1 MTISAHKTEGVNR
14 IQTMRSHPFVF
25 LPERMRTACDR
36 SGANGNGASSR
47 GTRRTDN
54 ARGQLETRRFL
65 CWTEDVAAQSERRAS
80 LLAFPSQSSVGAAN
94 RLQAFMEQGD
104 EGGIA
109 AWYNYTAAGERNF
122 KFTSPRLNMQQ
133 NASVMNAPSLIY
145 PTLYASP
152 LITLTK
158 YGYTK
163 HYFEEG
169 RRVCSKL
176 GGGFLRRVA
185 EDEIH
190 KPVEEIKYNYEEQ
203 HKIQQDGVRKTF
215 GSCIG
220 VDPRV
225 IDDYDLLRMIL
236 EYRSEEKPFFYH
248 SDHLGSAA
256 YLTSG
261 GHVTQT
267 LNYLPYGEDWID
279 IQNNLDPQ
287 LGQYT
292 FNGKEKD
299 YESGFHYYGA
309 RYYWSEVLTGWLSV
323 DPMMDKYPSISPYAY
338 CMWNP
343 VKLVDPDGREIDEWQ
358 FNLLTGEMI
367 KTGNG
372 GGKTHQTV
380 TFVNPDGT
388 TTVKEY
394 EGNAVL
400 LDYRNEGG
408 RIDYKLQV
416 GNVPQLPQCT
426 SADGLTPQGLDLPD
440 GVDWAMEIGSIIMGG
455 ASGAGYIPSG
465 IESVGQYIESYANEC
480 RGKYNRPNGNLTN
493 AKISELTKEYRVTKA
508 LGRVGRIGGG
518 LLSGVGFGLD
528 VYNTIQRPTAGNFT
542 RTALSGIAL
551 GVGIFCGG
559 PAVAAGL
566 ILYGAFDASFG
577 DRVFD
582 F

>member
-1 MTISAHKTEGVNR
+1 MDLFAHKTEGVNR